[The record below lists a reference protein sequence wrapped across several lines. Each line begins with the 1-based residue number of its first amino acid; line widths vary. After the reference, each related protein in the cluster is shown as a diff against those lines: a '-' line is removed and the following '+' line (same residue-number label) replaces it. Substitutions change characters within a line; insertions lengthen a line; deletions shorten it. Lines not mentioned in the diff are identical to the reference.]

1 MGFCT
6 GVLGITLIITNS
18 KTVLEFMSHSSRGH
32 FGVFWGLFWHIS
44 SNLLEPFDMFC
55 EVLCRLFWCSF
66 WGSLHYFFH
75 IMTVLGALG
84 DIFGLNLGNVYLI
97 LHNCLI
103 FFHVTLYMCSWYNYD
118 GHCNKNCFLYH
129 VPRGSFSH
137 IFLYFL
143 RIIQYFLLE
152 YFWFISEYFI

>member
-6 GVLGITLIITNS
+6 DVLGITLIITNS
-18 KTVLEFMSHSSRGH
+18 KNVLEFMSHSSRGH

-44 SNLLEPFDMFC
+44 SNFLEPFNMFC
-55 EVLCRLFWCSF
+55 EILCRRFWCSF
-66 WGSLHYFFH
+66 WRSLHYFFH
-75 IMTVLGALG
+75 FLG
-84 DIFGLNLGNVYLI
+84 DIFGLILGNIYLI

-103 FFHVTLYMCSWYNYD
+103 FSHVTLYMCSWYNYD
-118 GHCNKNCFLYH
+118 DHYNKNCFLYH
-129 VPRGSFSH
+129 AFYIRGSFMH

-152 YFWFISEYFI
+152 YFWFILEYLI